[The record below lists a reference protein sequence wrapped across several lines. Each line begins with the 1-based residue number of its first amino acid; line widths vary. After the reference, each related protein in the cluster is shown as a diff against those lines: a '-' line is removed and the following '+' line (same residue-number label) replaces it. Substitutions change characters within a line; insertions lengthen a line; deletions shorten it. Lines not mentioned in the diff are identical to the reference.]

1 MTRIHDRLNHRKPEL
16 PLSSRLRHVTPCLG
30 RTGPPRTAMP
40 YVSIRLLR
48 MAQMGPYTVREAHL
62 PSPRR
67 SPPQAFIL
75 GSNAVTSRRVNNG
88 VIRMFQARS
97 VQFRSR
103 SPG

>member
-48 MAQMGPYTVREAHL
+48 MAQMAPHRVREAHL

-67 SPPQAFIL
+67 SPPQASIL